1 MLPLRKILS
10 NKRSGK
16 SGSLSSAE
24 VTSASDDFG
33 TPETVQV
40 HQAIFGTSLCCD
52 TQHSPLRQ
60 RRFNHS
66 PNSDLCYRLAAVQ
79 VVCCMFGTLLL
90 HSVKGCPS
98 LVL

>member
-1 MLPLRKILS
+1 MLWVQRRACKDATSVLPLRKILS

-40 HQAIFGTSLCCD
+40 HYAFLRTSC
-52 TQHSPLRQ
+52 
-60 RRFNHS
+60 
-66 PNSDLCYRLAAVQ
+66 V
-79 VVCCMFGTLLL
+79 
-90 HSVKGCPS
+90 
-98 LVL
+98 

>member
-1 MLPLRKILS
+1 MSVRRSGHLSHQNVALQRRACKDATSVLPLRKILS

-40 HQAIFGTSLCCD
+40 
-52 TQHSPLRQ
+52 
-60 RRFNHS
+60 
-66 PNSDLCYRLAAVQ
+66 
-79 VVCCMFGTLLL
+79 TL
-90 HSVKGCPS
+90 HRCA
-98 LVL
+98 

>member
-40 HQAIFGTSLCCD
+40 QQPYLH
-52 TQHSPLRQ
+52 PLETGI
-60 RRFNHS
+60 
-66 PNSDLCYRLAAVQ
+66 PGICTLTWSDLCLSPPGSSISAVLAVH
-79 VVCCMFGTLLL
+79 G
-90 HSVKGCPS
+90 GCFE
-98 LVL
+98 

>member
-33 TPETVQV
+33 SPETVQV
-40 HQAIFGTSLCCD
+40 VLMAPCLPG
-52 TQHSPLRQ
+52 
-60 RRFNHS
+60 N
-66 PNSDLCYRLAAVQ
+66 
-79 VVCCMFGTLLL
+79 LLGR
-90 HSVKGCPS
+90 SSGAWAEMGF
-98 LVL
+98 

>member
-40 HQAIFGTSLCCD
+40 E
-52 TQHSPLRQ
+52 LR
-60 RRFNHS
+60 R
-66 PNSDLCYRLAAVQ
+66 CA
-79 VVCCMFGTLLL
+79 
-90 HSVKGCPS
+90 
-98 LVL
+98 

>member
-1 MLPLRKILS
+1 MRRQCCRCGKILS

-40 HQAIFGTSLCCD
+40 QCLTCAPPHIVTIPA
-52 TQHSPLRQ
+52 
-60 RRFNHS
+60 
-66 PNSDLCYRLAAVQ
+66 
-79 VVCCMFGTLLL
+79 
-90 HSVKGCPS
+90 
-98 LVL
+98 